1 MPNPVPHAGRL
12 ATILIAASAALVA
25 TTAAASPQLATQAG
39 CAVCHAADKLLM
51 GPSWQAIAAKYKG
64 QPDAAA
70 RLADKVRK
78 GSVGVWGKLPMPPTP
93 ADKASDADL
102 KALISWVLKSR

>member
-1 MPNPVPHAGRL
+1 MPNLAPPTGRL
-12 ATILIAASAALVA
+12 AGALIAATAALA
-25 TTAAASPQLATQAG
+25 AAPAAASPQLATTAG
-39 CAVCHAADKLLM
+39 CTVCHAADKALM
-51 GPSWQAIAAKYKG
+51 GPSWQAIAARYKG

-70 RLADKVRK
+70 KLVDKVRK

-102 KALISWVLKSR
+102 KALVSWLLKSR